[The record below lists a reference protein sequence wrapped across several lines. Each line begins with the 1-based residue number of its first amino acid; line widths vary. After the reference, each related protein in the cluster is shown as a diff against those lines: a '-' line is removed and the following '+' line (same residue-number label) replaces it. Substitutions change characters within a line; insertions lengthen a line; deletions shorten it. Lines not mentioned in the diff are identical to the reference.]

1 MMKIN
6 LKALSAK
13 ELTEFIGTL
22 GQSPYRARQGINWIY
37 KKHAIS
43 FDEMTDMSKSFREL
57 LEKTAFISNMKLIRK
72 QISKDGTQKFL
83 LALEDGETIE
93 SVLIPDKNR
102 LTLCISSQ
110 VGCAAG
116 CKFCMTGRL
125 GLKRNLKAHEIV
137 DQIIAVQRLIE
148 QRQIIPAHLPLLK
161 GGRGDYAITNI
172 VFMGMGEP
180 LLNFTE
186 VIEALWRI
194 INFIGFSKKR
204 ITLST
209 VGIIPK
215 IFELADKGPQIS
227 LAVSLNATTDTVRNK
242 IMPINRKYPIKKLI
256 KTCRE
261 FPLAPGRKITFEYVL
276 IDGIND
282 SKDDALRLVKLL
294 KGIKSKVNLIQYNP
308 CSKKAEFRNPSED
321 TISVFQ
327 KILLNSGMTVIIRK
341 SRGEDISAACGQL
354 GYKNDTQSRE
364 TLF

>member
-6 LKALSAK
+6 LKALSLK

-22 GQSPYRARQGINWIY
+22 GHRPYRARQVINWIY
-37 KKHAIS
+37 KKHAAS

-57 LEKTAFISNMKLIRK
+57 LGKTVFISNMKLIKK

-110 VGCAAG
+110 IGCAMG
-116 CKFCMTGRL
+116 CKFCMTGSL
-125 GLKRNLKAHEIV
+125 GLRRNLKAHEIV
-137 DQIIAVQRLIE
+137 DQIIAVQRLIDSSS
-148 QRQIIPAHLPLLK
+148 IHLNRNF
-161 GGRGDYAITNI
+161 GGKRHQSNCKKITNI

-180 LLNFTE
+180 LHNFTE
-186 VIEALWRI
+186 IIEALWRI
-194 INFIGFSKKR
+194 INFIGFSKRK

-209 VGIIPK
+209 AGIIPR
-215 IFELADKGPQIS
+215 IFELAKKGPQIS
-227 LAVSLNATTDTVRNK
+227 LAVSLNATTDTVRNN
-242 IMPINRKYPIKKLI
+242 IMPINRKYPLKKLI
-256 KTCRE
+256 KACRE

-276 IDGIND
+276 LSGVND

-294 KGIKSKVNLIQYNP
+294 RGIKSKVNLIQYNP

-321 TISVFQ
+321 NISVFQ
-327 KILLNSGMTVIIRK
+327 KILLNSGVTAIIRK
-341 SRGEDISAACGQL
+341 SMGEDISAACGQL
-354 GYKNDTQSRE
+354 GAAK
-364 TLF
+364 